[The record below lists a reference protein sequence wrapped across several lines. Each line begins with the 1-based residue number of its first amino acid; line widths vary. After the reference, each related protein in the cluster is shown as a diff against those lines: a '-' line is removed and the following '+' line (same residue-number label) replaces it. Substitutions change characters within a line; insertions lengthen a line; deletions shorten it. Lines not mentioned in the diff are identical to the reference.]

1 MSRGDVR
8 IVNTKEVREKAL
20 EGAKIVYEA
29 VSAGYG
35 PTSGNVA
42 LEKTY
47 GSYVISHDGVSIA
60 RDIVLKDKQQDIGAD
75 LLIQASKKSNDISG
89 DGTTCSVLLGYHI
102 MAKANQA
109 IVAGYNPMAIRRGI
123 SQAGELIKQ
132 KLDELSIP
140 VKDKDLPEVATI
152 SAGDPEVGKLV
163 ADTILRVGGV
173 GVTIEEY
180 EGLGVIQDLVEGLYF
195 ERGWTLEHFV
205 TDKATEEVRM
215 ESTNIIAIEKRVS
228 ANQDIVPLLET
239 VFKNFDE
246 KSVLIVGNVSGQA
259 LETCALTNLTGKIK
273 VCVVAPPAYGDQ
285 QTAFLEDLATVT
297 GGKLVPSNLPMDK
310 VTPNFYGSAR
320 KVIVTRA
327 DTTILDGNGVLE
339 DIDERIANLKDQMK
353 SDKYS
358 VFQKERMETR
368 LAKLQG
374 KIGIIRV
381 GGATETEVKEM
392 KFRVEDAVQATRC
405 AREEGIVAGGA
416 TTLAKIDPF
425 DINGDWTD
433 DEMAGA
439 SAVLSALREPFKQ
452 LMTNAGEDGG
462 FRLNQLL
469 EADKNMGFDVKNMT
483 KEPIDLLKAGI
494 IDPTKVLKSIVE
506 NACSVAGIAITLNA
520 SVLIDRDY
528 QLEQVQLTK
537 AGING

>member
-215 ESTNIIAIEKRVS
+215 ESTNIITIEKRVS

-405 AREEGIVAGGA
+405 AREEGVVAGGA

-433 DEMAGA
+433 DEMAGV